1 MIELGYTLSSEE
13 FPPLELVEHA
23 RMAEEAGFTFAL
35 ISDHY
40 HPWVDRQGHSPFV
53 WSTIG
58 GVAAKTE
65 RIRIGTGV
73 TCPTVRIHPAII
85 AQAAATSAAML
96 PGRFFLGVGTGEN
109 LNEHITGERWP
120 SANVRRE
127 MLEEAVWIIHK
138 LWSGED
144 VDHEGAYYQVVDA
157 RIYTLPDPL
166 PEICVAASGELAA
179 KLAGEIGDGYIGTA
193 PAKNV
198 VQAFEAA
205 GGQGKPKYGQMTVCW
220 DRDEASARKTAH
232 EIWPNGAISGELSAE
247 LPLPRHF
254 EQAAKMVTEDD
265 TAKVIVCGPDPERH
279 VEKIRSYADAGYD
292 HVYIH
297 QVGPNQRGCIEFY
310 QREVMP
316 RLGDVLIEPQR
327 QRRVA

>member
-13 FPPLELVEHA
+13 FSPLELVKHA
-23 RMAEEAGFTFAL
+23 QMAEEAGFTFVM

-58 GVAAKTE
+58 GVAATTQ
-65 RIRIGTGV
+65 RIRVGTGV

-85 AQAAATSAAML
+85 AQAAATVAAML
-96 PGRFFLGVGTGEN
+96 PGRFFSGVGTGEN

-127 MLEEAVWIIHK
+127 MLEEAVWIMRK
-138 LWSGED
+138 LWTGEN

-157 RIYTLPDPL
+157 RIYTLPDVL
-166 PEICVAASGELAA
+166 PDIFVAASGEMAA
-179 KLAGEIGDGYIGTA
+179 QLAGEIGDGFIGTV
-193 PAKNV
+193 PQKEV
-198 VQAFEAA
+198 IQAFENS
-205 GGQGKPKYGQMTVCW
+205 GGQGKPKYGQVTVCW
-220 DRDEASARKTAH
+220 AEDEASARKTAH
-232 EIWPNGAISGELSAE
+232 EIWPNAAITGELSAE

-265 TAKVIVCGPDPERH
+265 TAKTVVCGPDPAKHIEQ
-279 VEKIRSYADAGYD
+279 IRAYAEAGYD
-292 HVYIH
+292 HIYLH
-297 QVGPNQRGCIEFY
+297 QIGPDQQGFVQFY

-316 RLGDVLIEPQR
+316 RLGDLLVEEQR
-327 QRRVA
+327 RRRVA